1 METCYTKKTIYIYIY
16 THASKQAYTTPQVG
30 GSFSDCPR
38 PHGGGGGGGPLRL
51 GRPPPPGPA
60 YGPRP
65 LGGGG
70 PWRFGRQV
78 KELGLGMHVG
88 GVN

>member
-1 METCYTKKTIYIYIY
+1 MYMRLWDFEQQFVKVV
-16 THASKQAYTTPQVG
+16 SAYTTPQVG

-38 PHGGGGGGGPLRL
+38 PHGGGGGPLRL

-60 YGPRP
+60 YSPRP